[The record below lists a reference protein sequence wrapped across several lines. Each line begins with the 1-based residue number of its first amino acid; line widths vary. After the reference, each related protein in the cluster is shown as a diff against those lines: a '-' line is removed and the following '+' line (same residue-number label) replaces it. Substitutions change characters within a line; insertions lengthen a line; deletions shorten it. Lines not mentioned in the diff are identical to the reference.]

1 MWLGSILIVM
11 HLMMHF
17 FFLYLCVLEVVPP
30 QRSDLVLATHIPY
43 SETNVFIFYRLDV
56 ET

>member
-1 MWLGSILIVM
+1 
-11 HLMMHF
+11 MHF